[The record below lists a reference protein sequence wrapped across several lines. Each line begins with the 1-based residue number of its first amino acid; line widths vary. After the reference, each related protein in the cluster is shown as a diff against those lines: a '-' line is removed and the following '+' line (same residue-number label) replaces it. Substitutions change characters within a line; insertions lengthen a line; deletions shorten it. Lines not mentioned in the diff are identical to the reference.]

1 MAYNKSKGK
10 QKHGD
15 VIYEGDAD
23 TQIDFEQNEI
33 KFRTGGD
40 IRGSFTNSGL
50 SITGSLTGMTTVSG
64 SSTATFHSLDIGEG
78 TLTVSK
84 EGVVASSGSISGT
97 VLSGSGFA
105 TLYGLNVGQGVM
117 TVNAAGATATKN
129 LTATGII
136 SGSSTAT
143 LFALNVGQSTLTVSN
158 QGLLSSS
165 AIPTLKGVDIGQGAL
180 TVNSAGRLSSSA
192 IPTLE
197 GVDIGQGVF
206 TVSNEGAVV
215 GASLNNS
222 SGGIT
227 NAGSIAG
234 ASTIDGSGDLTMG
247 TITMSGFSVDADG
260 DTNVKSLTSVGI
272 VSGSTVTSNR
282 LTVGEIGTDTDTVQI
297 KLTNGHILIDG
308 AVLTSSR
315 NIDYASFG
323 GALTSSQGKFHVDGN
338 GSIYAVSGAFTV
350 NSAGHMSASGNAT
363 FGGTI
368 TAANSTF
375 TVDADGDTVVKTVS
389 GSSVTTDT
397 ARFYQIG
404 SDAIGQITLNAAG
417 TTFTRGITGST
428 GGYSFDWPGSA
439 SFGQGM
445 ATVSSVGNFAAPIV
459 SGSIVTANSA
469 KLHTIGSDALTT
481 NITLDVD
488 GVKFV
493 RGLSG
498 STHGY
503 GLDWPGSSSF
513 GQGMATISSVGALAA
528 PSVAS
533 TTTVTA
539 GTTVSGATAQAN
551 RLTVNEIGTD
561 GDVSQITLT
570 TAAIVISENITG
582 SSAGS
587 TFHWAGP
594 ASFDE
599 GTVTITNDGVISGSK
614 NIDILGT
621 LKTAG
626 ERFSVDADG
635 DTSVKSLTSEG
646 VISGSSVTSDSGKFY
661 QVGTVVDPDVMILKP
676 AGANVAQFTTPVSS
690 SGYISGTV
698 GRFEDYVYATAASFN
713 TLTLHGGS
721 SLFSATTISGSS
733 FSGSQALFN
742 QIGAHPDP
750 DMIVLNT
757 APATSIVTINCD
769 ISSSGELHVD
779 DKIYAANSVFTV
791 GSSGDVTT
799 RDVSGSRDVYIGY
812 SLTSSQGRFRVD
824 DGGAILARSLE
835 INGGGGAA
843 SGVISSS
850 GQAEIAGRLYVS
862 NRQLQVDSNGSL
874 TSSGYGY
881 FETYLQAGGGQF
893 TVQND
898 GDVSGSG
905 YAKFGG
911 VLEAAGETFT
921 CDSNGDLEARSLTL
935 THTLSSSG
943 GGFHVDTD
951 GDLAAKSLKSDNTIS
966 GAGNF
971 YAGGGAT
978 IYGSLNLQ
986 GGHVLNASTMSA
998 SSNVNVGG
1006 TLFAANSGFTVD
1018 ADGDTTVKSLTAAA
1032 GDVKGIV
1039 ISGSSTATLYG
1050 LNVGQGVFTMDKE
1063 GIANQITATGK
1074 ISGSAH
1080 AHFNTLSLGED
1091 VGASTDAAALQLK
1104 ALDDELVLMV
1114 RSLSNETILAATG
1127 SAGGQVAVGGG
1138 YLAGKFNVSG
1148 SDNDKLIT
1156 AKSDTVNPAFY
1167 VSGSG
1172 DLYASGKIG
1181 IGTND
1186 PLTKLDVNGTSIRIR
1201 TANTPASAT
1210 ALGAP
1215 GEIRW
1220 DANYIYICISTD
1232 TWRRISHASW

>member
-105 TLYGLNVGQGVM
+105 TLYGLNVGQG
-117 TVNAAGATATKN
+117 
-129 LTATGII
+129 
-136 SGSSTAT
+136 
-143 LFALNVGQSTLTVSN
+143 TLTVSN

-469 KLHTIGSDALTT
+469 KLHTIGS
-481 NITLDVD
+481 
-488 GVKFV
+488 G
-493 RGLSG
+493 
-498 STHGY
+498 
-503 GLDWPGSSSF
+503 
-513 GQGMATISSVGALAA
+513 
-528 PSVAS
+528 PS
-533 TTTVTA
+533 
-539 GTTVSGATAQAN
+539 Q
-551 RLTVNEIGTD
+551 
-561 GDVSQITLT
+561 Q
-570 TAAIVISENITG
+570 
-582 SSAGS
+582 
-587 TFHWAGP
+587 
-594 ASFDE
+594 
-599 GTVTITNDGVISGSK
+599 
-614 NIDILGT
+614 
-621 LKTAG
+621 
-626 ERFSVDADG
+626 
-635 DTSVKSLTSEG
+635 
-646 VISGSSVTSDSGKFY
+646 
-661 QVGTVVDPDVMILKP
+661 
-676 AGANVAQFTTPVSS
+676 
-690 SGYISGTV
+690 
-698 GRFEDYVYATAASFN
+698 
-713 TLTLHGGS
+713 
-721 SLFSATTISGSS
+721 
-733 FSGSQALFN
+733 
-742 QIGAHPDP
+742 
-750 DMIVLNT
+750 
-757 APATSIVTINCD
+757 
-769 ISSSGELHVD
+769 
-779 DKIYAANSVFTV
+779 
-791 GSSGDVTT
+791 
-799 RDVSGSRDVYIGY
+799 
-812 SLTSSQGRFRVD
+812 
-824 DGGAILARSLE
+824 
-835 INGGGGAA
+835 
-843 SGVISSS
+843 
-850 GQAEIAGRLYVS
+850 
-862 NRQLQVDSNGSL
+862 
-874 TSSGYGY
+874 
-881 FETYLQAGGGQF
+881 TY
-893 TVQND
+893 
-898 GDVSGSG
+898 
-905 YAKFGG
+905 
-911 VLEAAGETFT
+911 
-921 CDSNGDLEARSLTL
+921 C
-935 THTLSSSG
+935 
-943 GGFHVDTD
+943 
-951 GDLAAKSLKSDNTIS
+951 
-966 GAGNF
+966 
-971 YAGGGAT
+971 
-978 IYGSLNLQ
+978 
-986 GGHVLNASTMSA
+986 
-998 SSNVNVGG
+998 
-1006 TLFAANSGFTVD
+1006 
-1018 ADGDTTVKSLTAAA
+1018 
-1032 GDVKGIV
+1032 
-1039 ISGSSTATLYG
+1039 
-1050 LNVGQGVFTMDKE
+1050 
-1063 GIANQITATGK
+1063 
-1074 ISGSAH
+1074 
-1080 AHFNTLSLGED
+1080 
-1091 VGASTDAAALQLK
+1091 
-1104 ALDDELVLMV
+1104 
-1114 RSLSNETILAATG
+1114 
-1127 SAGGQVAVGGG
+1127 
-1138 YLAGKFNVSG
+1138 
-1148 SDNDKLIT
+1148 
-1156 AKSDTVNPAFY
+1156 
-1167 VSGSG
+1167 
-1172 DLYASGKIG
+1172 
-1181 IGTND
+1181 
-1186 PLTKLDVNGTSIRIR
+1186 
-1201 TANTPASAT
+1201 
-1210 ALGAP
+1210 
-1215 GEIRW
+1215 
-1220 DANYIYICISTD
+1220 
-1232 TWRRISHASW
+1232 